1 MFDTEEEDDIKIQ
14 DRLPRQICQSAVL
27 VSRHVDYW
35 LENLP
40 DMSDMPTIRH
50 TDLKFWSR
58 QKSKDTTKGHRY
70 LKGLKA
76 SWVNASVDFV
86 LSMNMW
92 PVVFEDQEGN
102 TVDLT
107 DEVVLTFWVS
117 YLRHMVRARKS
128 FLIAHIILI
137 HALLTNDSTTS
148 KTTPSGGRT
157 KYDSTTSN
165 TTPSGGRTMALTTSN
180 TTPSGEPPVFF
191 QHHHS
196 GGDLFSYT
204 MRILYKPHITSYKL
218 HVL

>member
-1 MFDTEEEDDIKIQ
+1 
-14 DRLPRQICQSAVL
+14 
-27 VSRHVDYW
+27 
-35 LENLP
+35 
-40 DMSDMPTIRH
+40 MPTIRH

-117 YLRHMVRARKS
+117 YLRHMVS
-128 FLIAHIILI
+128 
-137 HALLTNDSTTS
+137 
-148 KTTPSGGRT
+148 
-157 KYDSTTSN
+157 
-165 TTPSGGRTMALTTSN
+165 
-180 TTPSGEPPVFF
+180 
-191 QHHHS
+191 HS
-196 GGDLFSYT
+196 LSHT
-204 MRILYKPHITSYKL
+204 LS
-218 HVL
+218 